1 MKLLLLVF
9 SLVFMMSK
17 DVPEHVLDYHKAD
30 TKEKELVF
38 INKYKSSD
46 KISVKGYVVSLQMKQ
61 AKHKFFPW
69 KKLAV
74 FNQGKKKLETLI
86 KENPNNTDLR
96 YLRLVIQENIPAIL
110 NYKSSIKIDKE
121 FLSQKLNETD
131 NSDYLDFYIKK
142 NTSL

>member
-1 MKLLLLVF
+1 MKLLLVAF
-9 SLVFMMSK
+9 TYVFMTLN
-17 DVPEHVLDYHKAD
+17 DVPNYVMDYHMAD
-30 TKEKELVF
+30 TKEKEIVF

-74 FNQGKKKLETLI
+74 FNEGKKKLEKLI

-110 NYKSSIKIDKE
+110 NYKSSINMDKE
-121 FLSQKLNETD
+121 FLSEKLKEVD
-131 NSDYLDFYIKK
+131 SSDYLDFYIKK

>member
-1 MKLLLLVF
+1 MKLLLLIFSFVF
-9 SLVFMMSK
+9 VMSNE
-17 DVPEHVLDYHKAD
+17 VPEYVLDYHKAD

-46 KISVKGYVVSLQMKQ
+46 KISIKGYVVSLQMKQ

-121 FLSQKLNETD
+121 FLSQKLKEAD

>member
-1 MKLLLLVF
+1 MKLLLVVF
-9 SLVFMMSK
+9 SFVFITLNE
-17 DVPEHVLDYHKAD
+17 VPEHVLDYHKAD
-30 TKEKELVF
+30 TKEKEIVF
-38 INKYKSSD
+38 IKKYKLSNKKS
-46 KISVKGYVVSLQMKQ
+46 IQGYVVSLQMKQ

-74 FNQGKKKLETLI
+74 FNEGKRKLEKLI

-96 YLRLVIQENIPAIL
+96 YLRLVIQENIPALL
-110 NYKSSIKIDKE
+110 NYRSSIENDKE
-121 FLSQKLNETD
+121 FLSEKLKEKD